1 MVEWLRKKKS
11 WLIKVT
17 YGDTG
22 EVEVVGV
29 YKTKLEAL
37 KALEWLKGVFSDW
50 GSFYLEEEE

>member
-1 MVEWLRKKKS
+1 MVEWFKKKKS

-17 YGDTG
+17 YGDAG
-22 EVEVVGV
+22 AVEVVGV

-50 GSFYLEEEE
+50 GSFYLEEKR